1 LAKIKRHIISKKMI
15 KDVKASIEGKQSQ
28 SLLKLVDEM
37 RPADLADLIEHLDSE
52 ERLYLFEM
60 LEPDDAGDVLMEI
73 ESPVQESI
81 ISDLDN
87 DAITE
92 IVQELESDE
101 AADIVGD
108 LPKDRAK
115 KIIETLD
122 VDVSDELG
130 KLLPYNEDTAGG
142 IMALEFVAVKEHF
155 TVQEAI
161 DSIRKKREEVEN
173 IYYLWV
179 VDDSEKLVGVISL
192 KDLVL
197 EPPDRRISEIMNPEV
212 ISVDVNRDQE
222 EVAQLVKKY
231 DLVSIPVV
239 DEYNRLVG
247 RITHDDI
254 IDVIED
260 ETDEDISMMA
270 GVIHQEIAEE
280 SPIKI
285 SRARLP
291 WLIGGLFGGILAAAV
306 INQFETSLKKIIAL
320 AFFFPVIMALGGNT
334 GTQAATVAVRGL
346 ATGDIGFVNVG
357 KRLWTE
363 MRVAFYNGVI
373 CGILLGLIV
382 GTWMSDYLLGSVVG
396 FALMLIVLISGFIG
410 AAVPLVLKR
419 LNIDPAIA
427 TGPFISTS
435 NDIISL
441 LVYLGLVTIFLRL
454 TT

>member
-1 LAKIKRHIISKKMI
+1 MAKIKRHVINKKMI
-15 KDVKASIEGKQSQ
+15 KDVKSSIKEKQSQ
-28 SLLKLVDEM
+28 YLLKLIDEM
-37 RPADLADLIEHLDSE
+37 RPADLADLIEYLDSE

-60 LEPDDAGDVLMEI
+60 LEPEGAGDVLMEI
-73 ESPVQESI
+73 EPPVMESI
-81 ISDLDN
+81 LNNLDN

-101 AADIVGD
+101 AADLMGD

-115 KIIETLD
+115 EIIETLD
-122 VDVSDELG
+122 NEVSGELE
-130 KLLPYNEDTAGG
+130 KLLPYDEKTAGG
-142 IMALEFVAVKEHF
+142 IMALEYVAVKEYF

-161 DSIRKKREEVEN
+161 DSVREKREEVEDL
-173 IYYLWV
+173 YYLWV
-179 VDDSEKLVGVISL
+179 VNDSGKLLGVISL

-197 EPPDRRISEIMNPEV
+197 EPPYRRINEIMNPEV
-212 ISVDVNRDQE
+212 ISVNVNRDQE
-222 EVAQLVKKY
+222 EVAYLVKKY

-239 DEYNRLVG
+239 DEYNHLVG

-291 WLIGGLFGGILAAAV
+291 WLIGGLFGGILAAVV
-306 INQFETSLKKIIAL
+306 INQFETSLEKIIAL

-346 ATGDIGFVNVG
+346 ATGDIGLVNVG

-441 LVYLGLVTIFLRL
+441 LVYLGLVTMFLRL